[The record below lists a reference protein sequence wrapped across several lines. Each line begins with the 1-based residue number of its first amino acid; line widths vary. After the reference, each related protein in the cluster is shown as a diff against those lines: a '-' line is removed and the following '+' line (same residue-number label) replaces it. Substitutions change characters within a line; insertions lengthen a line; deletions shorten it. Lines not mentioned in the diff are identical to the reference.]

1 MTSRGIIIELERE
14 TRMPTPLT
22 IAYSE
27 GYLKWLL
34 GPGDGSHPTKP
45 IRAQIATEMLVERLG
60 DQVRVVEPV
69 WTAATREAVESIHD
83 PSYVSQVVDHGQ
95 SSAWWPEPRM
105 EMGETALLMFEGTKV
120 LVEQM
125 LAGDTTVGFNPQ
137 GAKHH
142 AHFNHASGF
151 CVFNDMAWA
160 AKKFAA
166 EGLKPVYIDWDA
178 HAGDGVQHLLIDTDI
193 PTMSI
198 HNGTNFPN
206 DPAMA
211 EPGNSETHTWHNK
224 KQHAY
229 NWALAQGSGDHDL
242 VASVSE
248 ALAIASDYSPDVILL
263 AIGADGHRT
272 DPLGALAF
280 DYPGYKEV
288 SEMVAE
294 FAKSHCKSRVLI
306 GGAGGYQPLDH
317 TPEVWATVVA
327 TIVQS
332 LDTKS

>member
-1 MTSRGIIIELERE
+1 
-14 TRMPTPLT
+14 MPTPLT

-34 GPGDGSHPTKP
+34 GPGDGSHPTNP
-45 IRAQIATEMLVERLG
+45 IRAQIATEKLVERLG

-83 PSYVSQVVDHGQ
+83 PSYVSAVVDDGR
-95 SSAWWPEPRM
+95 SSEWTGLKTEL
-105 EMGETALLMFEGTKV
+105 GETALLMFEGTKV

-125 LAGDTTVGFNPQ
+125 IAGDTTVAFNPQ

-142 AHFNHASGF
+142 AHFDHAFGF

-160 AKKFAA
+160 AKTFAA

-198 HNGTNFPN
+198 HNGRNFPY
-206 DPAMA
+206 DPTMA

-229 NWALAQGSGDHDL
+229 NWALAEGSGDNDL

-248 ALAIASDYSPDVILL
+248 ALAIASDYSPDVVLL
-263 AIGADGHRT
+263 AIGADGHHT

-288 SEMVAE
+288 AGMVAE
-294 FAKSHCKSRVLI
+294 FAKIHCKSRVLI
-306 GGAGGYQPLDH
+306 GGAGGYQPETE

-327 TIVQS
+327 TIFQS